1 MKRQT
6 KSSNTRKDDSGEESE
21 DQDENSEEEEEEE
34 EEENEE
40 EEGEET
46 DVEQEKK
53 DEDDEDDE
61 ENEEEEE
68 EEIKPL
74 RPKRNGMRRNVATR
88 NSGKGKL
95 IICFGRLTNMPVIC
109 FHRVRES
116 TEYTVLTCIGVYEQN

>member
-40 EEGEET
+40 DEGEET

-61 ENEEEEE
+61 ENEEEE